1 VNDIIG
7 HERLIGMLVR
17 EARRPAHAY
26 LFVGPSSTGKSTV
39 ALRFA
44 DLIINPD
51 QNPVDSRR
59 VISAVHP
66 DLIMVEPD
74 GRTALTVDQ
83 ARATIAKASLAPIE
97 AIRKVV
103 LLPEAGLMNDQA
115 ANALLKTLEEPSPS
129 TVFILVS
136 ESTADL
142 PATVASR
149 SRVVRFGRV
158 PDQIVQAALTER
170 GLANAAELAGIAG
183 GRPGLALGLIQGS
196 GAEEFRRVWLSVP
209 QRLNATPGVAFMLA
223 EEVMGATKQLAG
235 EVEAEDASKDKLER
249 DARRRMLSLLANGL
263 DILASWFR
271 DAAAAQF
278 GASIINRDIDPT
290 ELAEVAPVQAIRSAE
305 RIMATTEALE
315 ANQRPELILAELFAD
330 LGAQ

>member
-1 VNDIIG
+1 MNDIIG
-7 HERLIGMLVR
+7 HERLISMLVR
-17 EARRPAHAY
+17 EASRPAHAY
-26 LFVGPSSTGKSTV
+26 LFVGPASVGKSTV

-59 VISAVHP
+59 VLTAVHP
-66 DLIMVEPD
+66 DLILVEPD

-83 ARATIAKASLAPIE
+83 ARATIAKASLAPVE
-97 AIRKVV
+97 SARKVV

-115 ANALLKTLEEPSPS
+115 ANALLKTLEEPSAS
-129 TVFILVS
+129 TIFVLVT
-136 ESTADL
+136 EGAEDL

-158 PDQIVQAALTER
+158 PEKLVQSALVER
-170 GLANAAELAGIAG
+170 GHANAEELAGIAG
-183 GRPGLALGLIQGS
+183 GRPGLALGLAEGS
-196 GAEEFRRVWLSVP
+196 GAADFRQAWLSVP
-209 QRLNATPGVAFMLA
+209 ERLSPTPGVAFMLA

-235 EVEAEDASKDKLER
+235 GLVSDEGSKDKMER

-263 DILASWFR
+263 EILASWFR

-278 GASIINRDIDPT
+278 GAEVINRDVDPT
-290 ELAEVAPVQAIRSAE
+290 ALAEVSPVLAIRSAQ
-305 RIMATTEALE
+305 RIMATNESLE
-315 ANQRPELILAELFAD
+315 ANQRPELVLAELFAD